1 MAPEI
6 QPSGK
11 ARIEPLFDEAALRE
25 SVSEMGRK
33 LAADFDGSDGSDE
46 PLLLAILGGSVIFL
60 ADLVR
65 AIQRP
70 VLFEL
75 MQVGYSAGGEAAG
88 AAGEMKAA
96 GAAGEMKAA
105 GAAGE
110 LKAAAAAGEV
120 KAAGAADTV
129 QNIHYPIPVEI
140 AGRRVVV
147 LKDVV
152 SSGVIEVYL
161 GEQVRQHGAREVR
174 FAALIDLLDE
184 RKTDFELDYRAFT
197 TRRKGVFVG
206 YGLKHEGRYG
216 NLPYIGRLPET
227 A

>member
-11 ARIEPLFDEAALRE
+11 AQIEPRIEPLFDEAALRE

-88 AAGEMKAA
+88 AAGEM
-96 GAAGEMKAA
+96 
-105 GAAGE
+105 
-110 LKAAAAAGEV
+110 KAAAAAGEV

>member
-75 MQVGYSAGGEAAG
+75 MQVGYSAGGE
-88 AAGEMKAA
+88 AA